1 LTKTGAVG
9 SSGRPLLRLAEQPDA
24 MQENVTPST
33 PRPHG
38 KAAYMNL
45 YDCIGIAAVIVAIFL
60 LVVLLNTANAR
71 ARARM
76 TPKERAELDK
86 DVRRFEQEW

>member
-1 LTKTGAVG
+1 
-9 SSGRPLLRLAEQPDA
+9 
-24 MQENVTPST
+24 MQENVTLST
-33 PRPHG
+33 SRPHG
-38 KAAYMNL
+38 KAADMNL

-60 LVVLLNTANAR
+60 LIVLLNAANVR

-76 TPKERAELDK
+76 TPEQRAEHDE